1 MEVLVVDDS
10 VTVRINLK
18 KIFSTDKFVVL
29 EASNGLEA
37 LKILEDNQN
46 IKLVVS
52 DLNMPEM
59 DGMTFIKETRL
70 NDKTKEIPILIHT
83 TETSQVLKKEAKEL
97 GVTAWIPKPIRKD
110 ALNAI
115 IKKMLDRGLM
125 GNA

>member
-1 MEVLVVDDS
+1 MKVLVVDDS
-10 VTVRINLK
+10 QTVRINLK
-18 KIFSTDKFVVL
+18 KIFSTGKFVVL

-37 LKILEDNQN
+37 LKVLEDNKN
-46 IKLVVS
+46 IQLVVS

-70 NDKTKEIPILIHT
+70 NHKTKDIPILIHT
-83 TETSQVLKKEAKEL
+83 TETSQDLKKEAKEL

-115 IKKMLDRGLM
+115 IKRMLNLGLM
-125 GNA
+125 SPA